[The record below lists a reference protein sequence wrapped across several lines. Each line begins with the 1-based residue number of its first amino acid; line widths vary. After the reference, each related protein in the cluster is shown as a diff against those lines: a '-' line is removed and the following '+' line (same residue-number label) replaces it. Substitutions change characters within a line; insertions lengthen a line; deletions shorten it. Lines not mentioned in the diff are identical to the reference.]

1 MIGGSIGIFI
11 FCIFP
16 CVFANFHV
24 RFIYHIC
31 TGNLHGTANRR
42 LKKYKAQYTMLQR
55 VLLKPLL
62 ARPFEKVFVF
72 LFVLNYLYA
81 VLTVMTLIV
90 FVLEEWMKVA
100 FFCNH
105 FFVVMFGI
113 YTVYTIVI
121 SSIQLEVGR
130 RLA

>member
-1 MIGGSIGIFI
+1 MIGGSIGIFLL
-11 FCIFP
+11 CIIP
-16 CVFANFHV
+16 CMFSNFHV
-24 RFIYHIC
+24 RAIYPIC
-31 TGNLHGTANRR
+31 SKNLHGTANRR
-42 LKKYKAQYTMLQR
+42 LMKYKAQYTMLQR

-81 VLTVMTLIV
+81 ALTVMTLIV

-121 SSIQLEVGR
+121 FGIQLEVGR

>member
-1 MIGGSIGIFI
+1 MF
-11 FCIFP
+11 
-16 CVFANFHV
+16 
-24 RFIYHIC
+24 
-31 TGNLHGTANRR
+31 
-42 LKKYKAQYTMLQR
+42 QR
-55 VLLKPLL
+55 ILLKPLL
-62 ARPFEKVFVF
+62 ARPFDKIFVF

>member
-11 FCIFP
+11 LCIFP
-16 CVFANFHV
+16 CMFSNFHV
-24 RFIYHIC
+24 RVIYPVC
-31 TGNLHGTANRR
+31 TSNLHGTANRR
-42 LKKYKAQYTMLQR
+42 LKKYKAQYTMFQR
-55 VLLKPLL
+55 ILLKPLL
-62 ARPFEKVFVF
+62 ARPFDKIFVF

>member
-1 MIGGSIGIFI
+1 MIGGSIGIFLL
-11 FCIFP
+11 CIILCMFS
-16 CVFANFHV
+16 NFHV
-24 RFIYHIC
+24 RAIYPIC
-31 TGNLHGTANRR
+31 SKNLHGTANRR
-42 LKKYKAQYTMLQR
+42 LKDYKAQYTMFQR
-55 VLLKPLL
+55 VMLKPLL